1 MGILAKNAEFHI
13 ETENF
18 RFSANTCRAH
28 RKIFG
33 SQKFSEKLKPML
45 FMESLRIISTD
56 TLYGLKIFF
65 ILKISIKFTNFSNKI
80 FVIFSNKWPSKN
92 FRQPKFFR
100 NQLKPTFLPKSLM
113 IYGTDTLYGL
123 KIFFILK
130 ISTKFTNFSN
140 KIFVIFSNKWPSK
153 NFRQPKIFRNQMK
166 PTFLPK
172 SLRIYGTDTLYG
184 VKIGIKVENFRN
196 FAKFSKNF
204 TLFPLI
210 TPQRKKFSKNF
221 FGQNVA

>member
-1 MGILAKNAEFHI
+1 MPI
-13 ETENF
+13 EK
-18 RFSANTCRAH
+18 FSAAKKFQNT
-28 RKIFG
+28 
-33 SQKFSEKLKPML
+33 LKPML

-65 ILKISIKFTNFSNKI
+65 ILKISVKITNFSDKI

-100 NQLKPTFLPKSLM
+100 NQLKPTFWPKSLM

-140 KIFVIFSNKWPSK
+140 KIFVIFSNKRPSK
-153 NFRQPKIFRNQMK
+153 KFRQPKIFRNQMK
-166 PTFLPK
+166 PMFLPK

-184 VKIGIKVENFRN
+184 VKTAHGFE
-196 FAKFSKNF
+196 
-204 TLFPLI
+204 P
-210 TPQRKKFSKNF
+210 
-221 FGQNVA
+221 

>member
-1 MGILAKNAEFHI
+1 MTVEKFSAAEIFSESTEAYVLAKKPNDLWYRYLI
-13 ETENF
+13 RNW
-18 RFSANTCRAH
+18 
-28 RKIFG
+28 
-33 SQKFSEKLKPML
+33 KFLQ
-45 FMESLRIISTD
+45 
-56 TLYGLKIFF
+56 
-65 ILKISIKFTNFSNKI
+65 KFTNFSNKI

-92 FRQPKFFR
+92 FRQPKIFR

-221 FGQNVA
+221 FGQNVAKSLAENSAKKVLG

>member
-1 MGILAKNAEFHI
+1 MTVEKFSAAEIFSESTEAYVLAK
-13 ETENF
+13 
-18 RFSANTCRAH
+18 
-28 RKIFG
+28 
-33 SQKFSEKLKPML
+33 KP
-45 FMESLRIISTD
+45 
-56 TLYGLKIFF
+56 K
-65 ILKISIKFTNFSNKI
+65 
-80 FVIFSNKWPSKN
+80 
-92 FRQPKFFR
+92 
-100 NQLKPTFLPKSLM
+100 

-196 FAKFSKNF
+196 FGKFSKNF

>member
-1 MGILAKNAEFHI
+1 MPVAN
-13 ETENF
+13 
-18 RFSANTCRAH
+18 FSAAKKIQNT
-28 RKIFG
+28 
-33 SQKFSEKLKPML
+33 LKPML

-100 NQLKPTFLPKSLM
+100 NQLKPTFLPKSLK
-113 IYGTDTLYGL
+113 IHGTDTLYGL

-140 KIFVIFSNKWPSK
+140 KIFEIFSNKWPSK
-153 NFRQPKIFRNQMK
+153 NFRQPKIFRNQIK

-172 SLRIYGTDTLYG
+172 SLRIYGTDTLYD
-184 VKIGIKVENFRN
+184 VKIGIKLENFRN
-196 FAKFSKNF
+196 FDKFSKNF

>member
-1 MGILAKNAEFHI
+1 MPIEKFSAAKNF
-13 ETENF
+13 
-18 RFSANTCRAH
+18 
-28 RKIFG
+28 
-33 SQKFSEKLKPML
+33 QKNLKPML
-45 FMESLRIISTD
+45 FMESLRIIRNRYLTRPQKI
-56 TLYGLKIFF
+56 LYW
-65 ILKISIKFTNFSNKI
+65 KISIKFTNFSNEI

-92 FRQPKFFR
+92 FRQPKFFQ
-100 NQLKPTFLPKSLM
+100 NELKPTFFPKSLM
-113 IYGTDTLYGL
+113 IYGTDSLYGL

-130 ISTKFTNFSN
+130 ISTKFANFSN

-172 SLRIYGTDTLYG
+172 RLRIYGTDTLYG

>member
-1 MGILAKNAEFHI
+1 MTVEKFSAAEIFSESTYVLAK
-13 ETENF
+13 
-18 RFSANTCRAH
+18 
-28 RKIFG
+28 
-33 SQKFSEKLKPML
+33 KPNDL
-45 FMESLRIISTD
+45 WYR
-56 TLYGLKIFF
+56 
-65 ILKISIKFTNFSNKI
+65 
-80 FVIFSNKWPSKN
+80 
-92 FRQPKFFR
+92 
-100 NQLKPTFLPKSLM
+100 
-113 IYGTDTLYGL
+113 GL